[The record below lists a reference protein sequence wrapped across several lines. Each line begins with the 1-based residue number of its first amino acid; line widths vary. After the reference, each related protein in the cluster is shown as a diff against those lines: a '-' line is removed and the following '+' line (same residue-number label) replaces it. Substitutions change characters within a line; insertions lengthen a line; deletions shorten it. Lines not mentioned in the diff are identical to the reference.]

1 MKTLEPTE
9 FSVNS
14 NMDIEEN
21 VFKNLK
27 GLKDSKQKD
36 GKYEC
41 NPVIAL
47 KGKNPTIEL
56 LLT

>member
-9 FSVNS
+9 FSVNR

-27 GLKDSKQKD
+27 GSKDSKQKD
-36 GKYEC
+36 GNNEC
-41 NPVIAL
+41 NPVIAS
-47 KGKNPTIEL
+47 KGENPTIEL